1 MQVHGEDYGNL
12 SILGMLIILVAI
24 LRKVLWLTLFIQEPC
39 SENEIGKKQ

>member
-1 MQVHGEDYGNL
+1 MQDHGEDCGNL
-12 SILGMLIILVAI
+12 SILRTLVILVAI